1 MARGHGSRPPPEDG
15 PKARL
20 TGANT
25 GTTRHPGAPPV
36 ANSGAHPLAGSSSGG
51 ASPLVLTAQMASG
64 VAG

>member
-1 MARGHGSRPPPEDG
+1 MARGHGSRPPREDG

-36 ANSGAHPLAGSSSGG
+36 ANSGTHPLAEPSSGG
-51 ASPLVLTAQMASG
+51 ASALVLTAQMVSG